1 MTQTAELVGYPQD
14 YSWAPHKP
22 ETWTYKFAYLKNPI
36 DMQHYNGRWKDGH
49 AQFDTVPCAAGT
61 RVKIVMV
68 SRFGDVGIT
77 ENLAAETGYGAR
89 VTLTDLCNFHNDV
102 EN

>member
-1 MTQTAELVGYPQD
+1 MTHTAELVGYPQN
-14 YSWAPHKP
+14 YNWVPHKP

-36 DMQHYNGRWKDGH
+36 EMQHYIQRWQDGQP
-49 AQFDTVPCAAGT
+49 QFDKVACAAGT

-77 ENLAAETGYGAR
+77 EDLLAENGYGAR
-89 VTLTDLCNFHNDV
+89 VALTDLCNFHNDL
-102 EN
+102 